1 MALMEQT
8 NAKKRLWQVRDR
20 TGIVVARGLS
30 VHEAGRI
37 MNDVQSREDAAR
49 YAQAKQGAT
58 Q

>member
-20 TGIVVARGLS
+20 TGKVVARGLS
-30 VHEAGRI
+30 IHEADRV

-49 YAQAKQGAT
+49 YAQTKQGAT

>member
-20 TGIVVARGLS
+20 TGKVVARGLS

-49 YAQAKQGAT
+49 YAQTKQGAT